1 MDIVPTEPDVIRK
14 KIFIVRKRTKTR
26 DPIQIIVTQWQ
37 NEKKELTIPMIEISG
52 LVDQVFESSRF
63 VRDYACRMI
72 EAAGCADEWA
82 TYVNGNRR

>member
-1 MDIVPTEPDVIRK
+1 MDIAPTETDVIRK

-37 NEKKELTIPMIEISG
+37 NEKKELTIPDRNIRTGRSG
-52 LVDQVFESSRF
+52 FRELAFCE
-63 VRDYACRMI
+63 DYACRMI

-82 TYVNGNRR
+82 AYVNGNRR